1 MRRPSSGDLW
11 LLARMSGWAALL
23 PALKFVLPLPR
34 LVALVTP
41 GERASA
47 RDASREQRVARIAE
61 RLYRTTPRLSRDNSL
76 ERSLVTYRY
85 LVRAGSEPVL
95 VVGMRKQEEL
105 HGHVWVTLDG
115 RPVHDT
121 EEFLSGFVPVMTF
134 PPTSR
139 DALPEAPTART

>member
-23 PALKFVLPLPR
+23 PALKFLLPLPR

-41 GERASA
+41 AGRAPA
-47 RDASREQRVARIAE
+47 RDQAREQRVARLAE
-61 RLYRTTPRLSRDNSL
+61 RLYRTAPRLSRDNCL

-85 LVRAGSEPVL
+85 LARAGSEPVL

-121 EEFLSGFVPVMTF
+121 DEFLAGFVPVMTF
-134 PPTSR
+134 PP
-139 DALPEAPTART
+139 EAPLAVPTVR